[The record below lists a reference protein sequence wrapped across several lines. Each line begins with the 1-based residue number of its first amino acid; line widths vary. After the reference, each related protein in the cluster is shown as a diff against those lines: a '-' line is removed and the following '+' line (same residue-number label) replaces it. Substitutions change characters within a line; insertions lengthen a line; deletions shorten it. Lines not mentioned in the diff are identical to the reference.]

1 MRFFLGVL
9 LAFVSFLSTASN
21 DISNKE
27 LLNQVDLHAKM
38 AGICATYAEM
48 VVFQDRNKIPNGDEF
63 IRRFLISE
71 TTRLQLPSNT
81 NVGEFCI
88 EKALK
93 NYQIISNSYK

>member
-1 MRFFLGVL
+1 MKFFLG
-9 LAFVSFLSTASN
+9 AIFMSASFLSAASN
-21 DISNKE
+21 DVSNKE
-27 LLNQVDLHAKM
+27 ILNKVDSYAKM

-63 IRRFLISE
+63 IHRFLISE

-93 NYQIISNSYK
+93 DYQTISNAYK

>member
-1 MRFFLGVL
+1 MRFFIG
-9 LAFVSFLSTASN
+9 AMFISTSFFSVASN
-21 DISNKE
+21 DMSNKE
-27 LLNQVDLHAKM
+27 ILKQVDSYAKM

-48 VVFQDRNKIPNGDEF
+48 VVFQDRNNIPNGDEF
-63 IRRFLISE
+63 IHRFLISE

-93 NYQIISNSYK
+93 DYQTISNSYK